1 MKPEKNDRCRTRRV
15 RLGNRNGDTPF
26 VRYRDSGTRS
36 GCISFGDYLP
46 DLANRV
52 SEKVFVMVPDVL
64 IDYLR
69 G

>member
-1 MKPEKNDRCRTRRV
+1 MRP
-15 RLGNRNGDTPF
+15 GNRNGDTPF

-52 SEKVFVMVPDVL
+52 SEKVFVMVPMS
-64 IDYLR
+64 
-69 G
+69 